1 MGTLRPLS
9 RRPPENS
16 RFVTALFLIVF
27 AVALVVFLRL
37 LFVYVTAIVLGLV
50 LASLFWPVYQ
60 RVLTATGGRR
70 NLAASVV
77 TALVALVVLVPLVFL
92 ITSLSAQAF
101 TLYQKASGQELVEQM
116 RKLTA
121 DDSPVAMEVRS
132 LAARFG
138 VDLSAQRL
146 TELGADVAKAVGL
159 FLYEQLGGIAS
170 NALALLMHF
179 GMMIV
184 LLFAFFAEGERLKAY
199 VLDLSPLPDEQE
211 ETIARRFAAISRAVF
226 VGNGLGSILQGV
238 LGGIAFY
245 LFGIGSGALWGAAIA
260 FFAFLPMVGAS
271 IVIAPAAL
279 YLFLTGHPV
288 AAIGFLV
295 FNGVQIFVLEYIV
308 KTRLIGGQGEM
319 NGVLVFFGMVAGISV
334 FGLLGLFYGPLV
346 LTMFVTLAEIYREH
360 YRDDLLAVHSP
371 WVEADGESY
380 DDVTEPDL
388 GARAPSASEA
398 AVPEE
403 GAEAAGPEEA
413 GTEEVPE
420 PTAEHA

>member
-1 MGTLRPLS
+1 MGTPGPQ
-9 RRPPENS
+9 RRVPENS

-27 AVALVVFLRL
+27 AIALVLFVRL
-37 LFVYVTAIVLGLV
+37 LFVFVTAIVLGLV
-50 LASLFWPVYQ
+50 LASLFWPLHQ
-60 RVLTATGGRR
+60 RLLRATRGRR
-70 NLAASVV
+70 NLAAGVMTV
-77 TALVALVVLVPLVFL
+77 IVALVVLVPLVLL

-101 TLYQKASGQELVEQM
+101 TLYQKASGTELVEQM

-121 DDSPVAMEVRS
+121 ADSPVALEIRS

-146 TELGADVAKAVGL
+146 TEIGADVAKSVGL
-159 FLYEQLGGIAS
+159 FLYEQLGGFAT
-170 NALALLMHF
+170 NAFALILHF

-184 LLFAFFAEGERLKAY
+184 LLFSFFAEGERLKAY

-211 ETIARRFAAISRAVF
+211 ETIARRFNSISRAVF

-238 LGGIAFY
+238 VGGVSFY

-271 IVIAPAAL
+271 IVIVPAAL
-279 YLFLTGHPV
+279 YLFLTGHIA

-295 FNGVQIFVLEYIV
+295 VNGVQIFVLEYVV
-308 KTRLIGGQGEM
+308 KTRLIGGQGQM

-346 LTMFVTLAEIYREH
+346 LTMFLTLAEIYREH
-360 YRDDLLAVHSP
+360 YRDDLLVIDG
-371 WVEADGESY
+371 ADELAANDTGE
-380 DDVTEPDL
+380 VTEPDL
-388 GARAPSASEA
+388 RRVILDE
-398 AVPEE
+398 PELPPDISGEHALLEVDDE
-403 GAEAAGPEEA
+403 GA
-413 GTEEVPE
+413 
-420 PTAEHA
+420 